1 VEPVEVIVNSSAR
14 RLVVLIVDDDPGD
27 VLLIQE
33 ALEQAG
39 HCRAI
44 HVANDG
50 QDAVTFLRRTG
61 DHADAPRPDVVLLD
75 LDMPRKNGHQVL
87 AEIKNDPHLRVIP
100 IIVLST
106 SQDPTDV
113 LDSYLLH
120 ANAYVTKPAGPDA
133 LSAAVVQIDEFFS
146 QVATLPRHLPSAH

>member
-1 VEPVEVIVNSSAR
+1 VIVNSSTR
-14 RLVVLIVDDDPGD
+14 RLVVLIVDDDLGD

-39 HCRAI
+39 HCGAV

-50 QDAVTFLRRTG
+50 EEAVTFLRRTG
-61 DHADAPRPDVVLLD
+61 KHADAPTPDVVLLD
-75 LDMPRKNGHQVL
+75 LNMPRKNGRQVL

-100 IIVLST
+100 IIVLTT
-106 SQDPTDV
+106 SQNPDDV

-120 ANAYVTKPAGPDA
+120 ANAYVTKPTNLDA
-133 LSAAVVQIDEFFS
+133 LGTAVAKIDEFFT
-146 QVATLPRHLPSAH
+146 QVARLPRHLPSAH